1 MEDEAPLR
9 FTGNPV
15 EDARPRDKVLV
26 EYREAL
32 AALRAGKNAEAKAY
46 LDDAIRRI
54 GGLLSGPD
62 DAAAKARG
70 LFSAEGTKNFI
81 GEPYERAMAYYYRGL
96 LYWQD
101 GEVDNARA
109 CFRSAEL
116 SYSEAEGA
124 EHRGDFVIMD
134 YLAGLASV
142 KLGTDGADAL
152 ARAAS
157 HSKRDLPAYD
167 PKANVILFAEFGQ
180 GPHKYAG
187 GDFGEQL
194 RFRTADS
201 RVHSATLTV
210 DGREVRFL
218 PWDDLNFQATT
229 RGGRVMDY
237 VLGRKAVFKQGAD
250 AVGDVALMGAVI
262 AAQNIYKPVEKKP
275 DPKAPKKPE
284 AKTELASTE
293 AAPAAP
299 VERRAESQPAGRR
312 LSRMEEEIEAARRAA
327 AEKEKEKERLAEEKR
342 KKEAEK
348 PELEKNEDAANL
360 ALALGAIGV
369 FAKAISVATTP
380 EADTRSWDNL
390 PQFLSTASLAL
401 PPGAHE
407 ATLEFFDAVERR
419 IDSLTRKLTVTVNDA
434 NRDTVVF
441 LSELPR

>member
-116 SYSEAEGA
+116 SDSEAEGA

-152 ARAAS
+152 ARAAV
-157 HSKRDLPAYD
+157 RLWP
-167 PKANVILFAEFGQ
+167 LF
-180 GPHKYAG
+180 
-187 GDFGEQL
+187 
-194 RFRTADS
+194 
-201 RVHSATLTV
+201 
-210 DGREVRFL
+210 
-218 PWDDLNFQATT
+218 
-229 RGGRVMDY
+229 
-237 VLGRKAVFKQGAD
+237 
-250 AVGDVALMGAVI
+250 
-262 AAQNIYKPVEKKP
+262 
-275 DPKAPKKPE
+275 
-284 AKTELASTE
+284 
-293 AAPAAP
+293 
-299 VERRAESQPAGRR
+299 RA
-312 LSRMEEEIEAARRAA
+312 
-327 AEKEKEKERLAEEKR
+327 
-342 KKEAEK
+342 
-348 PELEKNEDAANL
+348 
-360 ALALGAIGV
+360 
-369 FAKAISVATTP
+369 
-380 EADTRSWDNL
+380 
-390 PQFLSTASLAL
+390 
-401 PPGAHE
+401 
-407 ATLEFFDAVERR
+407 
-419 IDSLTRKLTVTVNDA
+419 
-434 NRDTVVF
+434 
-441 LSELPR
+441 SELKPPS